1 MGRACSAPAKYTGK
15 SEELLQ
21 SKQSLG
27 RAAKPGG
34 MCFYLCFNQ
43 IAIEETL
50 QAQLHLLE
58 GCPGALTPAACH
70 VNSRGAEQ

>member
-1 MGRACSAPAKYTGK
+1 MPAKDTEK

-21 SKQSLG
+21 SKQSPG
-27 RAAKPGG
+27 GAASPVG

-43 IAIEETL
+43 IAIGESL

-58 GCPGALTPAACH
+58 DRLRALTPAAGP
-70 VNSRGAEQ
+70 VNRQGAEQ